1 MSFQVVPTSAQEYV
15 LIQITDTHLLEQPE
29 HEFVGMNPEQSFH
42 EVMTHIQQHYPQA
55 DAIIHTG
62 DLAQAPRPKTYQRY
76 LHFMQQLGIPFFHT
90 PGNHDDEK
98 YFPFHQ
104 ENPQQPVLIELGDW
118 RIILLNTAV
127 SNRVDGLVST
137 SQLEQLTNL
146 LEQHQAHPTI
156 LACHHHPFEMHSK
169 WIDQHKLKNSQA
181 VFNLLERFK
190 QVKAILYGH
199 VHQNSSN
206 FWQHIECLS
215 TPSTSVQF
223 KPCSEQFALDAV
235 APGYRVLKLKT
246 NGTFETVV
254 QRLEHI
260 NHLINTEIS
269 GY

>member
-1 MSFQVVPTSAQEYV
+1 
-15 LIQITDTHLLEQPE
+15 L
-29 HEFVGMNPEQSFH
+29 
-42 EVMTHIQQHYPQA
+42 
-55 DAIIHTG
+55 
-62 DLAQAPRPKTYQRY
+62 RC
-76 LHFMQQLGIPFFHT
+76 IP
-90 PGNHDDEK
+90 N
-98 YFPFHQ
+98 
-104 ENPQQPVLIELGDW
+104 
-118 RIILLNTAV
+118 
-127 SNRVDGLVST
+127 
-137 SQLEQLTNL
+137 
-146 LEQHQAHPTI
+146 
-156 LACHHHPFEMHSK
+156 
-169 WIDQHKLKNSQA
+169 KLKNSQA

-235 APGYRVLKLKT
+235 APGYRVMKLKT

>member
-104 ENPQQPVLIELGDW
+104 ENPQQPVSQKNYVLIIDEINRADLARVLGEAAASAG
-118 RIILLNTAV
+118 I
-127 SNRVDGLVST
+127 
-137 SQLEQLTNL
+137 
-146 LEQHQAHPTI
+146 
-156 LACHHHPFEMHSK
+156 
-169 WIDQHKLKNSQA
+169 
-181 VFNLLERFK
+181 ERPARSAA
-190 QVKAILYGH
+190 Q
-199 VHQNSSN
+199 
-206 FWQHIECLS
+206 
-215 TPSTSVQF
+215 TPSGTPMPRASSRARAPFTSEIGRPAASSWF
-223 KPCSEQFALDAV
+223 
-235 APGYRVLKLKT
+235 
-246 NGTFETVV
+246 TV
-254 QRLEHI
+254 
-260 NHLINTEIS
+260 
-269 GY
+269 